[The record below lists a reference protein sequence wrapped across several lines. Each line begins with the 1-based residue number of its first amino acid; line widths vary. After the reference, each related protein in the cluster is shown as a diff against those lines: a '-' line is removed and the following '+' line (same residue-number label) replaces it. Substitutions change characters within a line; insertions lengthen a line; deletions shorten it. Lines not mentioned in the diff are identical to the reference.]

1 MTSQPEDPSFGLP
14 PMPVTEL
21 TMEQDFHLRR
31 LEDLLPQADKEDI
44 ITIFMALQ
52 RQNYALANT
61 VKNLLAKWPTHTT
74 TDGEKLNLGTL
85 FETKDS
91 PFI

>member
-1 MTSQPEDPSFGLP
+1 
-14 PMPVTEL
+14 MPVTEL

-61 VKNLLAKWPTHTT
+61 VKNLLAQWPTHTT
-74 TDGEKLNLGTL
+74 TDGEKWNLGTL

-91 PFI
+91 PFT

>member
-1 MTSQPEDPSFGLP
+1 
-14 PMPVTEL
+14 MPVTEL
-21 TMEQDFHLRR
+21 TMEQDFHIRR
-31 LEDLLPQADKEDI
+31 LEDLLPKASKEDI
-44 ITIFMALQ
+44 ITVFMALQ

-74 TDGEKLNLGTL
+74 TEGGQWNLGIL

-91 PFI
+91 PFT